1 MNGTPMAN
9 SSTTCLRP
17 VTLSSSV
24 MTPPSITMLFSEK
37 RGRPSSG
44 LGGSSGLGAV
54 ISATRCCT
62 SEKLKRVTSSRTIDS
77 VGERRV
83 KRSTTGANQNSEVQA
98 ALTSSSEAVNRGVCE
113 PGCATARSCARTV
126 RVKGLKVILP
136 TATSR
141 PSILATSW
149 VSTLCST
156 LGTCQAAMPQRIS
169 AVATTPKRILP
180 KRRVNR
186 NLGIRKG
193 IVRLLV
199 RIEGH
204 YRVLRTNWGG
214 FLQRAIAAAAP
225 QAQMP
230 PQGHES
236 TQATVSA
243 ASLRGLKAGPRARRP
258 GQEGRAYLSSKR
270 GGWRLVYHRRISG
283 PPRPAGT
290 ALFNH

>member
-1 MNGTPMAN
+1 MNGTPTA
-9 SSTTCLRP
+9 SSSITCLRP
-17 VTLSSSV
+17 VTLSSRV
-24 MTPPSITMLFSEK
+24 TTPPSITMLFREK

-44 LGGSSGLGAV
+44 LGGSSGLVAV

-62 SEKLKRVTSSRTIDS
+62 SEKLKRVTSSRTIDR
-77 VGERRV
+77 VGERKV

-98 ALTSSSEAVNRGVCE
+98 ALTSTSAAVSSGVCE
-113 PGCATARSCARTV
+113 PGCATARSRARTV
-126 RVKGLKVILP
+126 SVKGLKVILP

-141 PSILATSW
+141 PSIFATSW

-156 LGTCQAAMPQRIS
+156 LGTCQAAMPQRIN

-204 YRVLRTNWGG
+204 YRVLRANWGA
-214 FLQRAIAAAAP
+214 FCAAP
-225 QAQMP
+225 
-230 PQGHES
+230 
-236 TQATVSA
+236 
-243 ASLRGLKAGPRARRP
+243 LRPRRQKRKCPRRGTKAR
-258 GQEGRAYLSSKR
+258 K
-270 GGWRLVYHRRISG
+270 
-283 PPRPAGT
+283 PRPAHTPG
-290 ALFNH
+290 

>member
-37 RGRPSSG
+37 RGRPSSA

-62 SEKLKRVTSSRTIDS
+62 SEKLKRVTSSRTSDS
-77 VGERRV
+77 VGERSV

-98 ALTSSSEAVNRGVCE
+98 ALTFSSEVVNRGVCE

-204 YRVLRTNWGG
+204 YRVLRANWGA
-214 FLQRAIAAAAP
+214 FCN
-225 QAQMP
+225 
-230 PQGHES
+230 
-236 TQATVSA
+236 A
-243 ASLRGLKAGPRARRP
+243 ASHRGATSANAPAGARKREPGQRGGPWRGLKTGRRERRQ
-258 GQEGRAYLSSKR
+258 GHGGRAYLSSKR
-270 GGWRLVYHRRISG
+270 GGRRLVYHRRISG